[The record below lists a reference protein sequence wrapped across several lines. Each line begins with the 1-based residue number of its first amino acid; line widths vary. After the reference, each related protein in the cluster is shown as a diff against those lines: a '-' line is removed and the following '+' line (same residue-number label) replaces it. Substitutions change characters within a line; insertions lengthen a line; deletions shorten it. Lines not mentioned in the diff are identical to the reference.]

1 MQCYSVRT
9 TPMLDFQVLML
20 NSSAKDKFACKV
32 DRERS
37 VGKSKQRNITKYDK
51 YSEKLNS

>member
-20 NSSAKDKFACKV
+20 NSSAQDKFASKA